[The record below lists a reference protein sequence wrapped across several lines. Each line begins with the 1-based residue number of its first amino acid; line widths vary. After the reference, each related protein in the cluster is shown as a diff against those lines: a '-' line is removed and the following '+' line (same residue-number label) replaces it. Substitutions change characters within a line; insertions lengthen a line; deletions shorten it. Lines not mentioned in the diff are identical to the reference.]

1 MPYIKGAPHVAS
13 VRHRF
18 SDTDAFLPT
27 VFWKRDTAKSPS
39 LIGNSTLTR
48 KRELAAKPQRFADP
62 PKHDLAL
69 YIVIWNL
76 DGESVDGPEVVDPP
90 AELSEE
96 QR

>member
-1 MPYIKGAPHVAS
+1 MPYIEGAPHIAS

-27 VFWKRDTAKSPS
+27 IFRKCDTAKSPR

-69 YIVIWNL
+69 YIVIRSL
-76 DGESVDGPEVVDPP
+76 DRKSVDGPNVVDPP